1 MQLPPQPGTA
11 GGGVCLWRPGF
22 SWRMYRGVIATSSGV
37 AEVCVETTC
46 VLHNFLRAKRL
57 QRWRRRR
64 QEEPDVDPSPALVR
78 DPGRAP
84 TTPFMWPQMFEKH
97 SYKFNPDFF
106 CNKLF
111 LSAFLTKA
119 LQSWLHF
126 QFHSPENEHILQ
138 QMLWLNSNIRGGA
151 TIFLKQVFGKG
162 MFVKYIINERGIM

>member
-64 QEEPDVDPSPALVR
+64 QEEPDVDPSPAL
-78 DPGRAP
+78 
-84 TTPFMWPQMFEKH
+84 E
-97 SYKFNPDFF
+97 
-106 CNKLF
+106 
-111 LSAFLTKA
+111 A
-119 LQSWLHF
+119 LREG
-126 QFHSPENEHILQ
+126 PRTGPN
-138 QMLWLNSNIRGGA
+138 NAVYVA
-151 TIFLKQVFGKG
+151 TNV
-162 MFVKYIINERGIM
+162 